1 MTQPR
6 MIYSEQAVNDRSQYA
21 DVSAYDNQIIGVYVE
36 DAGHGATLRI
46 TPNEAMLLMVRLGA
60 AVDRA
65 TTQDTEPPQ

>member
-6 MIYSEQAVNDRSQYA
+6 MIYSEQAVNDRAQYA
-21 DVSAYDNQIIGVYVE
+21 DVSAFDNQIIGVYVE
-36 DAGHGATLRI
+36 AAGHGATLRI

-65 TTQDTEPPQ
+65 TQDTQPPR